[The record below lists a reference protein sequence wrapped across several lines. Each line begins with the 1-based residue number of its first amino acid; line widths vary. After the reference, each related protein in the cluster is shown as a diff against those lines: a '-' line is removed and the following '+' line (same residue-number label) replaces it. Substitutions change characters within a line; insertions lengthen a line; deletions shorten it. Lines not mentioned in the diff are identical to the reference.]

1 MKEQKTLKEYEEQ
14 LKPCPFCGGKPKIR
28 AWDIDFETYYFVN
41 CRKCE
46 VSPCTARHTNIKYAV
61 KAWNKRGKAE

>member
-1 MKEQKTLKEYEEQ
+1 MTKEQIKAYEEQ
-14 LKPCPFCGGKPKIR
+14 LKPCPFCGGKPKIQT
-28 AWDIDFETYYFVN
+28 WVTDLETYYIAW